1 MDTMQWKKY
10 RDLFERELLGSV
22 EPFWTQ
28 GEMLDREYGGIFS
41 SLDRE
46 GRVYNTDKSVWFQGR
61 CLWTYADLM
70 AHFGQR
76 PQWMEICQSC
86 MRFMDEHCFDEDGR
100 MYFTVTRQ
108 GEPLRKRRYFFS
120 ETFYIVGMA
129 EYARVTGDARALEK
143 AKAVF
148 DRVLRFYDDPASD
161 PYKITPKSDPQTRQ
175 MKALANAMILTNV
188 TAVLRKADPDT
199 DYDPITRRLIG
210 DILRDFYKPELRCVL
225 ESVGLNGEFFGD
237 ISEGRL
243 VDPGHSLE
251 ASWFIMAEAERMGD
265 EEMLQKA
272 LNIFDWSIAL
282 GWDEQQGGGIVYYA
296 DALDKPVVPLEWDMK
311 LWWPHN
317 EAIIAALMAYRL
329 TGEERF
335 AQWFER
341 ITDYA
346 FNHFPDH
353 EHGEWYGYLHRDGSV
368 SHTLKG
374 STFKGPFHLFRMLTV
389 CIDEM
394 DKLLKA

>member
-1 MDTMQWKKY
+1 MG
-10 RDLFERELLGSV
+10 L
-22 EPFWTQ
+22 Q
-28 GEMLDREYGGIFS
+28 GEFL
-41 SLDRE
+41 
-46 GRVYNTDKSVWFQGR
+46 
-61 CLWTYADLM
+61 
-70 AHFGQR
+70 
-76 PQWMEICQSC
+76 
-86 MRFMDEHCFDEDGR
+86 
-100 MYFTVTRQ
+100 
-108 GEPLRKRRYFFS
+108 
-120 ETFYIVGMA
+120 
-129 EYARVTGDARALEK
+129 
-143 AKAVF
+143 
-148 DRVLRFYDDPASD
+148 
-161 PYKITPKSDPQTRQ
+161 
-175 MKALANAMILTNV
+175 
-188 TAVLRKADPDT
+188 
-199 DYDPITRRLIG
+199 
-210 DILRDFYKPELRCVL
+210 
-225 ESVGLNGEFFGD
+225 GD

-265 EEMLQKA
+265 QEMLQKA

-296 DALDKPVVPLEWDMK
+296 DALGKPVVPLEWDMK

-346 FNHFPDH
+346 FSHFPDP

-389 CIDEM
+389 CLDEM